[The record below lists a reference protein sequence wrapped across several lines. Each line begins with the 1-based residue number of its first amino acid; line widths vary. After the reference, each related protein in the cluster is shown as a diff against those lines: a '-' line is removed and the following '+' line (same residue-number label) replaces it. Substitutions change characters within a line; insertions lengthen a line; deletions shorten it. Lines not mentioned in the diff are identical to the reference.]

1 MKGRKQTLFL
11 QPLFFSFCFCEKVL
25 LCDCT
30 LKNMHTIFF
39 THPFQRLAIS
49 SSPAVSF
56 SREKGGEGLFFHF
69 LLCESLIL
77 ITWEWSIILLTSSV
91 GDAAPHLDDLLGRPG
106 AAGHRQVLLSPLHQ
120 QQSCS
125 LSHHEQQH
133 LLLPSASRLD
143 RELASASSSLS

>member
-1 MKGRKQTLFL
+1 MTMKERKHFATPFFLF
-11 QPLFFSFCFCEKVL
+11 SFCEKVL
-25 LCDCT
+25 FCDCT

-39 THPFQRLAIS
+39 THPLLRLTIS

-56 SREKGGEGLFFHF
+56 LREKGGEGLFFYF
-69 LLCESLIL
+69 LICENLIL

-91 GDAAPHLDDLLGRPG
+91 GDAAPHLDDPPG
-106 AAGHRQVLLSPLHQ
+106 HSGGAGHYQVLLYPLHQ

-133 LLLPSASRLD
+133 LVLPSDSRLD
-143 RELASASSSLS
+143 GELASASSSLS